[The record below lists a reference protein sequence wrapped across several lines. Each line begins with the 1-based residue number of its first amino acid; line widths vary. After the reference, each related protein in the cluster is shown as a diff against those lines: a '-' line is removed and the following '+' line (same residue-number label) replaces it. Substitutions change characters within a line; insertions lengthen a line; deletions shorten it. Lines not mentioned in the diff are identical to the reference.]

1 MALLLQ
7 QLNEICRASS
17 VLVTPHTVVLVKM
30 PLQLYRGPLGEPVLA
45 QGGLSTFLP
54 FPLEHGSGA
63 EQPGLLVTEHSCS
76 LPCFCGMLAL

>member
-45 QGGLSTFLP
+45 QG
-54 FPLEHGSGA
+54 
-63 EQPGLLVTEHSCS
+63 
-76 LPCFCGMLAL
+76 